1 MQFVK
6 PIDYLRTDIA
16 SQFGLDKLTWY
27 ERIEFVHDNE
37 NVLEDGIGLAKK
49 PLLYIKAVNAYREVQ
64 AGKPTNFIMG
74 LDASSSCVQIMGLLI
89 GCEKS
94 LIQTNMI
101 DTGKV
106 QDVYSNTTKEMNVHL
121 NNEIQVERDRVKL
134 ALMTSLYGSKMNPIM
149 LFGESTPEL
158 TQFYAAR
165 ETLIPGCM
173 EVMEDLLSAWNP
185 HTISYQWTLPDQ
197 HVARVMVTGPE
208 NTSLR
213 IRDIHGTKSSFT
225 YEYKKINVTSAYS
238 TPICANVIQSLDAY
252 LCRELIRRC
261 YKSGFNILTV
271 HDCFFC
277 NPNHVH
283 QMRQHYLDICIELYK
298 SNYLSNIISELL
310 GRKVIYRQYDTTLEG
325 KMRDAEYFIS

>member
-1 MQFVK
+1 MQFIK

-16 SQFGLDKLTWY
+16 SQFGLDKLTWD

-49 PLLYIKAVNAYREVQ
+49 PLLYSKSVHAYREVQ

-94 LIQTNMI
+94 LIQTNI
-101 DTGKV
+101 INTGDV
-106 QDVYSNTTKEMNVHL
+106 QDVYTNTNTEMNLHL
-121 NNEIQVERDRVKL
+121 DAEIQVERDKVKK
-134 ALMTSLYGSKMNPIM
+134 ALMTSLYGSRMNPTM
-149 LFGESTPEL
+149 LFGEDTPEL

-165 ETLIPGCM
+165 QTLIPGCM
-173 EVMEDLLSAWNP
+173 EVMDDLLSAWNP
-185 HTISYQWTLPDQ
+185 YTTSYQWTLPDG
-197 HVARVMVTGPE
+197 HVAKVMVTDSE

-225 YEYKKINVTSAYS
+225 YEYKKRNVTSTYS

-261 YKSGFNILTV
+261 YKSDFNILTV

-283 QMRQHYLDICIELYK
+283 TMRQHYLDICIKLYQ

-310 GRKVIYRQYDTTLEG
+310 GRPIKYKQYDTSLEG